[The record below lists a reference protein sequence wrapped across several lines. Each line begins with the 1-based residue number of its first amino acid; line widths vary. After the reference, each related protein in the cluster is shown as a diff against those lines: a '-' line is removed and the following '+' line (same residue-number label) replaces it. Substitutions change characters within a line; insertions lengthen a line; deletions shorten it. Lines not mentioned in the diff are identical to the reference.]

1 MMTSVRALCSGP
13 KYRGTGST
21 KPADEVYLQLIGMFV
36 LQSNTACPANQH
48 ERGAGTE
55 VSQPGAFHGFGQH
68 GRRLTGGVGSIV
80 NLHIMG

>member
-1 MMTSVRALCSGP
+1 
-13 KYRGTGST
+13 
-21 KPADEVYLQLIGMFV
+21 MFV

-55 VSQPGAFHGFGQH
+55 VSQPGALPGFGQH
-68 GRRLTGGVGSIV
+68 GRRLTGGVGFIV